1 MKAYIGMVSSDWSQ
15 CLSPSGPFD
24 AFVFHYPEIELDLQR
39 IFNGYTSNEITLGE
53 AVGQVKRILPAPLTT
68 NQMDDYLEARFEIY
82 RGVDKLI
89 QWCRNH
95 QILFMI
101 NTTGFMGYFQ
111 RVSATSLLPPL
122 AVLSAQSMLRYS
134 KGQYDPERMVELL
147 EIEDKATNTA
157 AIARMYQIPPQKIV
171 LMGDSGGDGPH
182 FEWGARVG
190 ATLVGSMTKSSLS
203 AYCQDKGVLIDHLFG
218 HTYAE
223 GEKVSLEKE
232 RSVDFLKLSDTI
244 AQVMGID

>member
-1 MKAYIGMVSSDWSQ
+1 MVSSDWSQ

-24 AFVFHYPEIELDLQR
+24 AFVYHYPEIELELQG
-39 IFNGYTSNEITLGE
+39 IFNCYTSNEISLSK
-53 AVGQVKRILPAPLTT
+53 AVGRVKGILPAPLTT
-68 NQMDDYLEARFEIY
+68 DQMDAYLEARFEVY
-82 RGVDKLI
+82 KGVDKLI
-89 QWCRNH
+89 HWCREH
-95 QILFMI
+95 KILFMI

-111 RVSATSLLPPL
+111 RILAKSLLPPFT
-122 AVLSAQSMLRYS
+122 VLSAQSMLRFIH
-134 KGQYDPERMVELL
+134 GQNDPQKMIDLF

-157 AIARMYQIPPQKIV
+157 AIARRYQISPENII

-203 AYCQDKGVLIDHLFG
+203 AYCRGKGVRIDHLFG

-223 GEKVSLEKE
+223 DEKISLEKE
-232 RSVDFLKLSDTI
+232 HGFDFMKLSNIIT
-244 AQVMGID
+244 QVMAID